1 MGGWGAGSSES
12 LRHCGFEGC
21 VDGACELPSV
31 LGCSR
36 LAGLGCLERASC
48 VVWSD
53 ACVSVRMCARS
64 SQTMADDKD
73 VDAAFSSKEALA
85 NF

>member
-1 MGGWGAGSSES
+1 MGGWGAGGSAS
-12 LRHCGFEGC
+12 LRHCGIEGRI
-21 VDGACELPSV
+21 DGACELPSV
-31 LGCSR
+31 LGYSR
-36 LAGLGCLERASC
+36 LAGLGWLDRVC
-48 VVWSD
+48 VPWSD

-73 VDAAFSSKEALA
+73 VDAAFFSKEALA